1 MSCDASNCDLTQLQ
15 LFAGESPQAIEW
27 VRETAHTRELKED
40 DVLLESGH
48 ENRSL
53 YFVLSGSLRI
63 ELAAE
68 NRAFVTYVNSGE
80 CVGELSVLD
89 SKPTTARVVAAED
102 SRVMILEREDLW
114 RLINTSHV
122 VARNLLYMLS
132 NRIRKDDEALSDSF
146 ILQQRY
152 ARSARIDTLTGLYNR
167 YWLDEMLPRLLE
179 RAQTDGGGLGL
190 LMLDVDHF
198 KQFNDSFGHLAGDEL
213 LRILG
218 TILLSHL
225 RVDDSAVRFG
235 GEEFVVIL
243 PGLQRDKVIEVAE
256 RLCEVIRIQTA
267 ERLAHKDLPGVTV
280 SIGVALLA
288 AGHSGRELIAEAD
301 RALYQAK
308 HAGRDQVV
316 VAGTLEE
323 VANKSS

>member
-1 MSCDASNCDLTQLQ
+1 MGCDSKDIDLTELQ
-15 LFAGESPQAIEW
+15 LFEGESPQAIEW
-27 VRETAHTRELKED
+27 VREVVKKRQLKNGE
-40 DVLLESGH
+40 VLLESGH

-53 YFVLSGSLRI
+53 YFVLCGALRI

-68 NRAFVTYVNSGE
+68 NRAFVTHVNVGE

-89 SKPTTARVVAAED
+89 GKPTTARVIAAED
-102 SRVMILEREDLW
+102 SNIMVLDRGDLW
-114 RLINTSHV
+114 LLINTSHI

-132 NRIRKDDEALSDSF
+132 HRIRKDDEALSDSF

-167 YWLDEMLPRLLE
+167 YWLDEMLPRLVE
-179 RAQTDGGGLGL
+179 RAHTDSGDLGL

-198 KQFNDSFGHLAGDEL
+198 KRFNDSYGHLAGDEV

-218 TILLSHL
+218 AILLSHL

-243 PGLQRDKVIEVAE
+243 PGLNREKVIEVAE
-256 RLCEVIRIQTA
+256 RLCEVVREQTA
-267 ERLAHKDLPGVTV
+267 ERLAYKDLPGVTI
-280 SIGVALLA
+280 SIGVSLLIP
-288 AGHSGRELIAEAD
+288 GRSGRELIAEAD
-301 RALYQAK
+301 TALYQAK
-308 HAGRDQVV
+308 REGRDRVV
-316 VAGTLEE
+316 VAVGEKKGPATLP
-323 VANKSS
+323 

>member
-1 MSCDASNCDLTQLQ
+1 MSCDKNNCDLTQLQ
-15 LFAGESPQAIEW
+15 LFEGESPQAIEW
-27 VRETAHTRELKED
+27 VHEVAQKRRLKED

-48 ENRSL
+48 ENCSL
-53 YFVLSGSLRI
+53 FFVLSGSLRI

-68 NRAFVTYVNSGE
+68 HRAFVTYVNSGE

-89 SKPTTARVVAAED
+89 GQPTTARVVAAED
-102 SRVMILEREDLW
+102 TYVMILQREDLW
-114 RLINTSHV
+114 RLINTSHF

-132 NRIRKDDEALSDSF
+132 NRIRKDDAALSDSF

-167 YWLDEMLPRLLE
+167 YWLDEMLPRLIE
-179 RAQTDGGGLGL
+179 RAQTDASGLGL

-198 KQFNDSFGHLAGDEL
+198 KRFNDNFGHLAGDEL

-243 PGLQRDKVIEVAE
+243 PGLERDKVIEVAE
-256 RLCEVIRIQTA
+256 RLCEVIRTQTA
-267 ERLAHKDLPGVTV
+267 ERLAHKELPGVTI
-280 SIGVALLA
+280 SIGVALLNA
-288 AGHSGRELIAEAD
+288 AMSGRELIAKAD
-301 RALYQAK
+301 KALYQAK
-308 HAGRDQVV
+308 HAGRDRVV
-316 VAGTLEE
+316 VATAEDSG
-323 VANKSS
+323 ANFSS

>member
-1 MSCDASNCDLTQLQ
+1 MSCNTSNCDLTRLQ
-15 LFAGESPQAIEW
+15 LFEGESPQALEW
-27 VRETAHTRELKED
+27 VREAAQERYLEENEL
-40 DVLLESGH
+40 LLESGH
-48 ENRSL
+48 ENQSIF
-53 YFVLSGSLRI
+53 FVLAGSLRI

-68 NRAFVTYVNSGE
+68 HRAFVTHVNVGE

-89 SKPTTARVVAAED
+89 GKPTTARVLAAEK
-102 SRVMILEREDLW
+102 SHIMVLQREDLW

-132 NRIRKDDEALSDSF
+132 NRIRKDDVALSDSF
-146 ILQQRY
+146 ILQQQY

-167 YWLDEMLPRLLE
+167 YWLDEKLPRLIE
-179 RAQTDGGGLGL
+179 RAQTEPCELGL

-198 KQFNDSFGHLAGDEL
+198 KRFNDSFGHLAGDEL
-213 LRILG
+213 LRIFG

-243 PGLQRDKVIEVAE
+243 PGLGHDKVIEVAE
-256 RLCEVIRIQTA
+256 RLCDVVRIETA

-280 SIGVALLA
+280 SIGVAQLTP
-288 AGHSGRELIAEAD
+288 GSTGDGLIAEAD
-301 RALYQAK
+301 RALYLAK
-308 HAGRDQVV
+308 HSGRDQVV
-316 VAGTLEE
+316 VATAKESE
-323 VANKSS
+323 ANTSS

>member
-1 MSCDASNCDLTQLQ
+1 MKRLDKDYDLTRLQ
-15 LFAGESPQAIEW
+15 LFAGESPTAIEW
-27 VRETAHTRELKED
+27 IRESAWERSLEGN

-53 YFVLSGSLRI
+53 FFVLSGSLRI

-68 NRAFVTYVNSGE
+68 HRAFVTYVNEGD

-89 SKPTTARVVAAED
+89 GKPTTARVVAAEK
-102 SRVMILEREDLW
+102 SRILILDREDLW
-114 RLINTSHV
+114 RLINTSHY

-167 YWLDEMLPRLLE
+167 YWLDEMLPRLVE
-179 RAQTDGGGLGL
+179 RAHTAQTDLGL

-198 KQFNDSFGHLAGDEL
+198 KQFNDTYGHLAGDEV

-218 TILLSHL
+218 SILLSHL
-225 RVDDSAVRFG
+225 RVDDSAIRFG
-235 GEEFVVIL
+235 GEEFVVIF
-243 PGLQRDKVIEVAE
+243 PGLERVEVVEVAE
-256 RLCEVIRIQTA
+256 RLCEVIRSQTS
-267 ERLAHKDLPGVTV
+267 ERLTYKDLPGITV
-280 SIGVALLA
+280 SIGVTMLTP
-288 AGHSGRELIAEAD
+288 GCSGRDMIGEAD
-301 RALYQAK
+301 AALYRAK
-308 HAGRDQVV
+308 KEGRDRVV
-316 VAGTLEE
+316 VSA
-323 VANKSS
+323 

>member
-1 MSCDASNCDLTQLQ
+1 MSCDANSCDLSRIQ
-15 LFAGESPQAIEW
+15 LFEGESLEVIAW
-27 VRETAHTRELKED
+27 VHEAAHERYLKEG

-48 ENRSL
+48 ENRSM
-53 YFVLSGSLRI
+53 YFVLFGSLRI

-68 NRAFVTYVNSGE
+68 NRAFITYVNRGE

-89 SKPTTARVVAAED
+89 SKPTTARVIAAED
-102 SRVMILEREDLW
+102 SHIMILERESLW
-114 RLINTSHV
+114 RLINTSHI
-122 VARNLLYMLS
+122 VARNLLYILS

-167 YWLDEMLPRLLE
+167 YWLDEMLPRLIE
-179 RAQTDGGGLGL
+179 RAHTDGDSLGL
-190 LMLDVDHF
+190 LMIDVDHF
-198 KQFNDSFGHLAGDEL
+198 KRFNDSFGHLAGDEL

-218 TILLSHL
+218 ALLLSHL

-243 PGLQRDKVIEVAE
+243 PGLEHDRVIEVAE
-256 RLCEVIRIQTA
+256 RLCEVIRTQTV
-267 ERLAHKDLPGVTV
+267 ERLAHKDLPGVTA
-280 SIGVALLA
+280 SIGVTLLDP
-288 AGHSGRELIAEAD
+288 GETGRELIAKAD
-301 RALYQAK
+301 TALYQAK

-316 VAGTLEE
+316 VADTSAKE
-323 VANKSS
+323 VNKSS